1 MAQNEKDWGLHIY
14 AIDPMRGPLDLGWT
28 FANQSDTVEDVERRI
43 VSDVLSN
50 IEGLGRST
58 PINMVAVHI
67 DGKRMDHEVDFRDPT
82 KLFTDAIK
90 RARAKHVLDYRSF
103 DVIIEVDD
111 GSNQNNNRGR
121 SSTRSSPSTRS
132 VSRSARSRSRA
143 STRSPST
150 RSTSKHSRSRST
162 SRNSTL
168 KKRQH
173 Q

>member
-1 MAQNEKDWGLHIY
+1 MDWGLHIY
-14 AIDPMRGPLDLGWT
+14 AIDPTRGHLYLGQT
-28 FANQSDTVEDVERRI
+28 FANQLDTVGDVESRI

-82 KLFTDAIK
+82 KLFTKAIK
-90 RARAKHVLDYRSF
+90 TTGVLAYRSF
-103 DVIIEVDD
+103 NVIIEVDN

-132 VSRSARSRSRA
+132 VSRSARSRSRS

-162 SRNSTL
+162 SRNNTL